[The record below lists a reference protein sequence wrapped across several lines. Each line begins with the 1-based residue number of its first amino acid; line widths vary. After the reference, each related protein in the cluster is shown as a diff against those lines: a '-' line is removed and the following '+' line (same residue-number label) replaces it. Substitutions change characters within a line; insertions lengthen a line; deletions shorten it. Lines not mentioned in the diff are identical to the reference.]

1 MLFRLERSSTIF
13 RLQHHPHTV
22 RQRFGLPCQ
31 GLHFYILWSAPSGSL
46 ELFDPGEHQH
56 LPIRATMYN
65 QRMAREQPV
74 RTATSFE
81 EFLKFERSSPVRH
94 EFIDGNLFVMAGG
107 TDRNNQLAIRVLT
120 RVSLAVE
127 GSDCVVYMADMLVRT
142 PSNVGYYYPDVFA
155 SHEAVDGSR
164 VKHQP
169 CFIAEVLSEPA
180 HEYGASEST
189 EAIDRGEKLLNYA
202 QFEHL
207 ETYVL
212 ISQVMPQAGV
222 YSRQPDGSWRYEVIK
237 SGGVLR
243 VPCIKLELPLEILY
257 ANL

>member
-1 MLFRLERSSTIF
+1 
-13 RLQHHPHTV
+13 
-22 RQRFGLPCQ
+22 
-31 GLHFYILWSAPSGSL
+31 
-46 ELFDPGEHQH
+46 
-56 LPIRATMYN
+56 MYN
-65 QRMAREQPV
+65 QHMARLEQPV

-81 EFLKFERSSPVRH
+81 EFLEFERSSPVRH

-107 TDRNNQLAIRVLT
+107 TDRHNQLAIRVLT
-120 RVSLAVE
+120 RASLAVE
-127 GSDCVVYMADMLVRT
+127 GSDCLMYMADMLVRT
-142 PSNVGYYYPDVFA
+142 PSGVGYYPDVFA
-155 SHEAVDGSR
+155 SREAVDGAR

-180 HEYGASEST
+180 HGHGASEST

-202 QFEHL
+202 QFETL

-212 ISQVMPQAGV
+212 ISQVTPQAEV

>member
-1 MLFRLERSSTIF
+1 
-13 RLQHHPHTV
+13 
-22 RQRFGLPCQ
+22 
-31 GLHFYILWSAPSGSL
+31 
-46 ELFDPGEHQH
+46 
-56 LPIRATMYN
+56 MYN
-65 QRMAREQPV
+65 QRMARLEQPV

-81 EFLKFERSSPVRH
+81 EFLEFERFSPVRH

-107 TDRNNQLAIRVLT
+107 TDRHNQLTIRVLT
-120 RVSLAVE
+120 RASLAVE

-142 PSNVGYYYPDVFA
+142 PSGVGYYPDVFA
-155 SHEAVDGSR
+155 SQEAVDGAR

-169 CFIAEVLSEPA
+169 CFIAEVL
-180 HEYGASEST
+180 SEST

-212 ISQVMPQAGV
+212 ISQVTPQAEV

-237 SGGVLR
+237 SSGVLR
-243 VPCIKLELPLEILY
+243 VPCINLELPLEILY